1 MSRFKNFVS
10 KITLMKPQ
18 EQKAAVV
25 SFIMVFILMA
35 VYFTLRPIRDA
46 MASDWSDTE
55 VSWLWNIQ
63 FFLSIGIVSIY
74 SLAISRLKFK
84 HVVPVVYATFSASF
98 LVFYFLLPFVSNPT
112 LIEKGFY
119 LWVTAFSLL
128 NLSVFWSFMSHIFSK
143 EQGKRLFAFIGAGA
157 SAGAIVGPAIP
168 TLFAEA
174 LGLDN
179 LMLMAALGLL
189 LVIPIILYL
198 YQAQSSGHTSEVC
211 ISSRSAKKIGG
222 NWWSGFKDTFSNKY
236 LLGIAIFILM
246 YVFISSFI
254 YFQQKNLLADFSR
267 AERAQILGG
276 IDWIVNLLTFI
287 FAFTITGRLIKR
299 MGMGFTLASVPVLL
313 IFGFLIL
320 AVAPVIVVLLG
331 LQIGRRVGNFSI
343 TRPAREMLFSTVS
356 EEERFK
362 AKPVIDVVVYRGGD
376 AVSGSLFAI
385 LTDGLGLGLVAISV
399 IGAGIAS
406 LWAAI
411 GAYLGSN
418 YDRSQKSDLSQQNK
432 QVITQPT
439 SS

>member
-1 MSRFKNFVS
+1 MKRFKSIVATV
-10 KITLMKPQ
+10 TLMKPH
-18 EQKAAVV
+18 EQKAAAA

-55 VSWLWNIQ
+55 VSLLWNIQ
-63 FFLSIGIVSIY
+63 FFLSIGIVAVY
-74 SLAISRLKFK
+74 SLAVSRLKFK
-84 HVVPVVYATFSASF
+84 YVVPVVYSAFSASF
-98 LVFYFLLPFVSNPT
+98 LLFYILIPFFSNPV
-112 LIEKGFY
+112 LIEKSFY

-157 SAGAIVGPAIP
+157 SAGAIIGPAVP

-179 LMLMAALGLL
+179 LMLMASIGLL
-189 LVIPIILYL
+189 LVIPIIFYL
-198 YQAQSSGHTSEVC
+198 YKAQLSYGNPEEFKQAE
-211 ISSRSAKKIGG
+211 RPKAIGG

-236 LLGIAIFILM
+236 LLGIAIFILL

-267 AERAQILGG
+267 ADRAQILGG
-276 IDWIVNLLTFI
+276 IDWIVNTLTFV
-287 FAFTITGRLIKR
+287 FAFTITGRLVKR
-299 MGMGFTLASVPVLL
+299 LGMGFTLASIPVLL
-313 IFGFLIL
+313 VAGLIIL
-320 AVAPVIVVLLG
+320 AFAPVIVVLLG
-331 LQIGRRVGNFSI
+331 LQVARRVGNFSV

-376 AVSGSLFAI
+376 AVSGSIFAI

-406 LWAAI
+406 LWASV
-411 GAYLGSN
+411 GVYLGGR
-418 YDRSQKSDLSQQNK
+418 YDKGQSQEKIELEKNAVSQLS
-432 QVITQPT
+432 